1 MLSRAHAVDPG
12 LHTSVPRAHWIALLC
27 ALLIACGLLLALG
40 WSGAWRPSLDE
51 KRVLA
56 TRPALPH
63 TLAQVRAYPKAF
75 DAYVHDQFPPRAQL
89 IAGLNY
95 LRYLLGYSG
104 SSRVVVGRHGWLFYD
119 NGNHIEYPPAS
130 SPLSATDLDVWT
142 SVFAA
147 HARYLA
153 SRGIA
158 YAVLVAP
165 ARENLYPDRLPH
177 WSYLARAGRTG
188 DLDAILAALRSGG
201 MDASRV
207 RSCASCAHVTCDQR
221 KSQWGT
227 SLCGVIDLR
236 PAFAAAIAHGQRL
249 YTPFDIHWNG
259 LGAYLGYRAL
269 LQTLSSRYPQ
279 LQPRPLR
286 DFPVDRVSGLP
297 RDLALM
303 LGIAGFVHQDYPQFL
318 APPPPSPA
326 SVRYLGKRVYWTEPR
341 VVSTGFPGPRLLL
354 TMDSFSNALLPFLLP
369 HFSQIVIAHN
379 QDGYFREDLIERF
392 HPDIVLLEVFEPS
405 LRFSMNSTVAAA
417 SAAAQPLPR
426 FVELPASAV
435 IPTAAL
441 DCNLEQ
447 ASLLAPTSRQP
458 HPSRDLLLAGWAAQV
473 ARQRSAPQVR
483 IVLRSPQAAYAVVL
497 PVNLVRADVS
507 EHFHRN
513 GIALSGFAARADLT
527 GVRPGRYAVAVEQS
541 FADGDAICRT
551 ASTLAIQ

>member
-1 MLSRAHAVDPG
+1 MLSRSHAVDPD

-56 TRPALPH
+56 ARPALPH
-63 TLAQVRAYPKAF
+63 TLAQARAYAKAF

-95 LRYLLGYSG
+95 LRYRLGYSG
-104 SSRVVVGRHGWLFYD
+104 SSRVIVGRHGWLFYD
-119 NGNHIEYPPAS
+119 NGDHIEYPPAS
-130 SPLSATDLDVWT
+130 TPLSATDLDVWA

-153 SRGIA
+153 SRNIA

-165 ARENLYPDRLPH
+165 ARENLYSDRLPR

-201 MDASRV
+201 MDDGR
-207 RSCASCAHVTCDQR
+207 
-221 KSQWGT
+221 
-227 SLCGVIDLR
+227 VIDLR
-236 PAFAAAIAHGQRL
+236 PAFAAAIAQGQRL

-286 DFPVDRVSGLP
+286 DFPRDTVSGLP

-326 SVRYLGKRVYWTEPR
+326 SVRYLGKRVYWTEPH
-341 VVSTGFPGPRLLL
+341 VLTTGFSGPRLLL

-405 LRFSMNSTVAAA
+405 LRFSMNSTVAAS
-417 SAAAQPLPR
+417 SATAQPLPR
-426 FVELPASAV
+426 FVELPSSAA
-435 IPTAAL
+435 IPTAVL

-458 HPSRDLLLAGWAAQV
+458 HPARDLLLAGWAAQV
-473 ARQRSAPQVR
+473 ARQRSALQVR
-483 IVLRSPQAAYAVVL
+483 IVLRSPETTYALTL

-507 EHFHRN
+507 EHFHRS
-513 GIALSGFAARADLT
+513 GLALSGFAARADLT
-527 GVRPGRYAVAVEQS
+527 GVRPGRYAVALEQS